1 MSEFEYTGTDTL
13 ENLQCAINY
22 NNSLTQLAVK
32 HSKPGQTLDFGA
44 GIGTFSDKLR
54 ASLDPICLEIDKQ
67 QAKVLESKSYQVVNH
82 IEPKS
87 YDFIYSLNVLEHI
100 ENDKD
105 EIVKL
110 YNGLKKNGKIFIFVP
125 AFNFLFS
132 SLDRKVGHYRRYN
145 KKMIKELVAHPDIKI
160 SELKYF
166 DTIGYFFSIV
176 FKLLRLETDQV
187 NERNIKIFDRFFFP
201 LNLILDPIFN
211 YFFGKNIY
219 VVLEKVEK

>member
-13 ENLQCAINY
+13 ENLQCAVNY
-22 NNSLTQLAVK
+22 NNSLTDLVVK
-32 HSKPGQTLDFGA
+32 YSKHGKTLDFGA

-54 ASLDPICLEIDKQ
+54 EPLAPICLEIDQQ
-67 QAKVLESKSYQVVNH
+67 QAKVLESKNYQVVDH
-82 IEPKS
+82 IKAGF

-100 ENDKD
+100 ENDKE
-105 EIVKL
+105 EILKL
-110 YNGLKKNGKIFIFVP
+110 YEGLKPGGKIFIFVP

-145 KKMIKELVAHPDIKI
+145 KKMIFDLVNHPEIRI

-166 DTIGYFFSIV
+166 DTIGFFFSIV
-176 FKLLRLETDQV
+176 FKLLKLETDQV
-187 NERNIKIFDRFFFP
+187 NERNIKIFDTFFFP
-201 LNLILDPIFN
+201 LNKLLDPLFN

-219 VVLEKVEK
+219 VVLEKK